1 MSKKKNNLLIAASGT
16 GGHIFP
22 ALSIAENIEKQW
34 NISWLGVE
42 QRCESELV
50 PKKYHLFRL
59 KVKAPTKKNIFLSF
73 QYLKVILSTLSV
85 VRIIL
90 KERINLVFTT
100 GGYISAPAIL
110 ASKILGVPII
120 LHESNLVPGTVT
132 KYFGSMCNYILTGF
146 SETIDFL
153 NSNKAVYT
161 GTPLREQFYSR
172 HKLPDWVPVSSK
184 PLVLVMGGSQGAKGV
199 NDMFDASLGFLLSA
213 NFRII
218 HLIGD
223 TNKKKIDSKNKSNYI
238 QVHFTNDMANLMQN
252 CDLVISRAGAGT
264 INELI
269 AVRKPSILIPYP
281 GSKNNHQE
289 RNALVLS
296 SIGGAI
302 IINQSAKADL
312 FLNKTLK
319 RIFSKKRKNKYEILD
334 LMQKNMSQFKSNK
347 SKNEIIKFINYFLKN

>member
-1 MSKKKNNLLIAASGT
+1 MAA
-16 GGHIFP
+16 
-22 ALSIAENIEKQW
+22 
-34 NISWLGVE
+34 
-42 QRCESELV
+42 
-50 PKKYHLFRL
+50 
-59 KVKAPTKKNIFLSF
+59 
-73 QYLKVILSTLSV
+73 
-85 VRIIL
+85 
-90 KERINLVFTT
+90 
-100 GGYISAPAIL
+100 
-110 ASKILGVPII
+110 
-120 LHESNLVPGTVT
+120 
-132 KYFGSMCNYILTGF
+132 
-146 SETIDFL
+146 
-153 NSNKAVYT
+153 
-161 GTPLREQFYSR
+161 
-172 HKLPDWVPVSSK
+172 
-184 PLVLVMGGSQGAKGV
+184 
-199 NDMFDASLGFLLSA
+199 
-213 NFRII
+213 
-218 HLIGD
+218 
-223 TNKKKIDSKNKSNYI
+223 
-238 QVHFTNDMANLMQN
+238 LMQN